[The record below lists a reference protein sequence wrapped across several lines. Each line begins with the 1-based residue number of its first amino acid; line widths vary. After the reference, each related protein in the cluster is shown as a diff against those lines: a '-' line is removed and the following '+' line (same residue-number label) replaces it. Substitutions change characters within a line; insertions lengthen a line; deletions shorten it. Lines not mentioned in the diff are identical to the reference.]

1 MNQNGL
7 GLHLVFTGAPGC
19 GKGTQARRLKE
30 KIAIP
35 HLSTGEMLRAEAAK
49 GTPLGLEIKA
59 LIDGGNLGLEI
70 KALLDRGEFATDE
83 MIIKMLSV
91 RIDEDDCKNGFI
103 LDGFPRTLPQAEVLE
118 EMLAKKGIKLDAVIE
133 IQVPDEIIM
142 ERILGRYSCMTCGAG
157 YHDKFQKP
165 KVYGVCD
172 VCGGTDFYRRVDDNR
187 ATVQN
192 RLVNYRALTY
202 PTIPYFEKKG
212 LLRCVDGTGTI
223 EATSKKIDDLLAVA

>member
-1 MNQNGL
+1 MDKNGR
-7 GLHLVFTGAPGC
+7 GRHIIFTGVPGC
-19 GKGTQARRLKE
+19 GKGTQARILEE
-30 KIAIP
+30 KLSIP

-49 GTPLGLEIKA
+49 ATTLGLEM
-59 LIDGGNLGLEI
+59 

-83 MIIKMLSV
+83 MIIGMVAK
-91 RIDEDDCKNGFI
+91 RIDEEDCQNGFI
-103 LDGFPRTLPQAEVLE
+103 LDGFPRTLPQAEALDK
-118 EMLAKKGIKLDAVIE
+118 MLAERGISLDAVIE

-142 ERILGRYSCMTCGAG
+142 ERILGRYACMKCGAG

-165 KVYGVCD
+165 KIYGVCD

-187 ATVQN
+187 TTVQN

-223 EATSKKIDDLLAVA
+223 EAVSKKIDSVLGIA

>member
-1 MNQNGL
+1 MDKNGR
-7 GLHLVFTGAPGC
+7 GRHIIFTGVPGC
-19 GKGTQARRLKE
+19 GKGTQARILEE
-30 KIAIP
+30 KLSIP

-49 GTPLGLEIKA
+49 ATPLGLEM
-59 LIDGGNLGLEI
+59 

-83 MIIKMLSV
+83 MIIGMVAK
-91 RIDEDDCKNGFI
+91 RIDEEDCKHGFI
-103 LDGFPRTLPQAEVLE
+103 LDGFPRTLPQAEALE
-118 EMLAKKGIKLDAVIE
+118 KMLSKKGIALDAVIE

-142 ERILGRYSCMTCGAG
+142 ERILGRYACMKCGQG
-157 YHDKFQKP
+157 YHDKYQKP

-172 VCGGTDFYRRVDDNR
+172 NCGGTDFYRRIDDNR

-212 LLRCVDGTGTI
+212 LLRCVDGTGSI
-223 EATSKKIDDLLAVA
+223 VAVAKKIDDLLAVK

>member
-1 MNQNGL
+1 MSKNGA
-7 GLHLVFTGAPGC
+7 GLHIVLTGAPGC
-19 GKGTQARRLKE
+19 GKGTQARLLKE
-30 KIAIP
+30 KAHIC

-49 GTPLGLEIKA
+49 KTPEGLA
-59 LIDGGNLGLEI
+59 LKEVLDKGG
-70 KALLDRGEFATDE
+70 FATDE
-83 MIIKMLSV
+83 MIINMVSK

-118 EMLAKKGIKLDAVIE
+118 KMLEEKGIKLNAVIE

-142 ERILGRYSCMTCGAG
+142 ERILGRYACMKCGQG

-172 VCGGTDFYRRVDDNR
+172 VCGGTEFYRRIDDNR

-202 PTIPYFEKKG
+202 PTIPYFEKRG
-212 LLRCVDGTGTI
+212 LLRTVDGTGSI
-223 EATSKKIDDLLAVA
+223 AAVAAKIDDVLGLK

>member
-1 MNQNGL
+1 MNKNGL
-7 GLHLVFTGAPGC
+7 GLHVVLTGAPGC
-19 GKGTQARRLKE
+19 GKGSQARILKD
-30 KIAIP
+30 KIAIA

-49 GTPLGLEIKA
+49 GSPLGLEIKA
-59 LIDGGNLGLEI
+59 LIDGGNLVP
-70 KALLDRGEFATDE
+70 DE
-83 MIIKMLSV
+83 MIIKMLCG

-118 EMLAKKGIKLDAVIE
+118 QMLDNKGITLDAAVE

-142 ERILGRYSCMTCGAG
+142 ERILGRYACMKCGQG
-157 YHDKFQKP
+157 YHDKYQKP

-172 VCGGTDFYRRVDDNR
+172 CCGGTEFYRRIDDNR

-202 PTIPYFEKKG
+202 PTIPYFEGKG
-212 LLRCVDGTGTI
+212 LLRCVDGTGSI
-223 EATSKKIDDLLAVA
+223 SAVAKKISDLLAVK